1 MTDLRSW
8 VRWLAP
14 IAVLIVVGLVFRDQL
29 PFLGQAF
36 AALNH
41 ASPLYVAASILCS
54 VLAIVAM
61 AIVMR
66 ILLVAKHVNVNI
78 GNCTTIT
85 LASNA
90 WSTTL
95 PGGPALSAWLT
106 YRVHRSWGASPG
118 LCGWFFVISGA
129 LSTVWMV
136 VIGIAAAIFLGANL
150 SMWALAGS
158 LAVASAAI
166 AGLFWAVY
174 NPTVLARWTRY
185 LPTRVRE
192 RVLPVITQL
201 GDIRMSPRGFVAVAF
216 FSLLNQLIDVATLY
230 FCVAAVTG
238 SLPGFT
244 AGVDDTTIQGVTLA
258 FIMTKLAGAA
268 QITPGGIGTVEPV
281 ATASLVATG
290 LTLVDATAATL
301 IYRIVSFALITVI
314 GWVVYLIAYA
324 GKGFMLGRQH

>member
-14 IAVLIVVGLVFRDQL
+14 VAVLIVVGLVFRDQL

-36 AALNH
+36 EALSH

-78 GNCTTIT
+78 GNCTAIT

-201 GDIRMSPRGFVAVAF
+201 GDIRMSPRGFIAAAF
-216 FSLLNQLIDVATLY
+216 CSLLNQLIDVATLY

-290 LTLVDATAATL
+290 LTLVEATAATL